1 MYMHNIFLTKISMPA
16 PRLELN
22 IFQTTE
28 TISLNEF
35 NQANNSPYQNT
46 TLVLIQPN

>member
-1 MYMHNIFLTKISMPA
+1 MHNIFLTKISMPA

-35 NQANNSPYQNT
+35 NQANINSPYQNT